1 MSIQTAEVLKT
12 SPKESKM
19 VKIISSNCTGDTGKQ
34 EWPMGEPTDP
44 WNPTF
49 ALTFVKEI
57 TFVNVSEVDVR
68 WHFM

>member
-1 MSIQTAEVLKT
+1 MRIQTAEVLKT

-34 EWPMGEPTDP
+34 EWHMGEPTNP

-57 TFVNVSEVDVR
+57 TSVNVSEVDVR